1 MRDTFVLPVHDIDT
15 GIRVDFIFSKTPYE
29 RQAIERAVIVELG
42 GEPVPFAS
50 AEDLVIH
57 KLFAGRARDLE
68 DVATVIRRQRTKI
81 DWAYL
86 EQWAQ
91 EFASVPGRE
100 RMPEQVKLLRR
111 EHGETD

>member
-1 MRDTFVLPVHDIDT
+1 MSVTSGQLFLILPSCQKVGGRH
-15 GIRVDFIFSKTPYE
+15 TPRWY
-29 RQAIERAVIVELG
+29 
-42 GEPVPFAS
+42 
-50 AEDLVIH
+50 LVIH

-68 DVATVIRRQRTKI
+68 EVASVIRRQRTEV

-86 EQWAQ
+86 EKWAK

-100 RMPEQVKLLRR
+100 RMSEQIERLRR

>member
-1 MRDTFVLPVHDIDT
+1 M
-15 GIRVDFIFSKTPYE
+15 
-29 RQAIERAVIVELG
+29 VELG
-42 GEPVPFAS
+42 GERVPFAS

-68 DVATVIRRQRTKI
+68 DVATVIRRRGSEV

-86 EQWAQ
+86 TNWAK

-100 RMPEQVKLLRR
+100 GMPEQVEQLRR
-111 EHGETD
+111 EHDPESGG

>member
-1 MRDTFVLPVHDIDT
+1 MYNINVSCFPYGFPGVKQP
-15 GIRVDFIFSKTPYE
+15 PYE
-29 RQAIERAVIVELG
+29 RRAIERAVILELG

-57 KLFAGRARDLE
+57 KLSAGRARDLE
-68 DVATVIRRQRTKI
+68 DVATVIRRQRTRV

-86 EQWAQ
+86 EKWAQ

-100 RMPEQVKLLRR
+100 RMPEQVKRLRR
-111 EHGETD
+111 DLASLH